1 MPPLRVGIA
10 TEGISSKEVL
20 EKICERRHVRH
31 KALYAQGKNKLF
43 NDFDKFLRVLRERDF
58 RADRFLVVPDL
69 HPERDC
75 RAEAL
80 RWNEAIRQRFPGA
93 RLCLPIW
100 QSEAWLVADV
110 DTLRD
115 HFALAIEESE
125 PDRVGEPSPLERL
138 EVAFRRRRGY
148 GRGSAYNKRA
158 DGVEIASRMDLEAA
172 ANRSPSLRRFLH
184 MLHE

>member
-1 MPPLRVGIA
+1 MPPLRVGIV

-31 KALYAQGKNKLF
+31 KALFSQGKPKLF
-43 NDFDKFLRVLRERDF
+43 NDFDKLLRVLQESDF

-75 RAEAL
+75 KAEVL

-100 QSEAWLVADV
+100 QSEAWLIADV

-115 HFALAIEESE
+115 HFGLAIEESE
-125 PDRVGEPSPLERL
+125 PDRVGEPSALERL
-138 EVAFRRRRGY
+138 EVAFRRKRGY

-158 DGVEIASRMDLEAA
+158 DGVGIASRMDLEAA
-172 ANRSPSLRRFLH
+172 AKKSLSLRRFLR
-184 MLHE
+184 LLRE